1 MTVWEELQSMDKWA
15 RRSAIA
21 IAVLALPAIFDYSK
35 STIID
40 PGWLYPICGVIGS
53 LGIVIGVRIHRP
65 VRALAWYLLAAGNLM
80 FVAGDVIY
88 WRLNVAGPVPF
99 PALNDVVYLAA
110 YPFLAAGLAGL
121 VGGSRRTRGSFIDA
135 AIIATSAGLVAWV
148 FLMEPYATDQSLTM
162 VQRLASIA
170 YPTGDVLLLAT
181 VCWFLLSEGRR
192 NMSLIWLLV
201 STGSLLIFDTI
212 YGVRV
217 LQGTYTTGVLD
228 GGFILS
234 YLTFGAAAL
243 DPSMKALVPKKNGDR
258 STISR
263 RQLVLLAGAAILG
276 PGLLGMTALGGADV
290 NPWVMTI
297 GTLVLFLLAFLR
309 IAGLVR
315 SVERAATLLE
325 IQGRELATAVA
336 ELKHL
341 EAGRRHLLDAVHTA
355 SEIERST
362 LAAELHDGP
371 IQRLTT
377 LSFEVD
383 LATMGL
389 EEDPVLT
396 RRALLALNA
405 GLSSEI
411 ESLRVLM
418 TDLRPPV
425 LDERGLTLALGD
437 HVASFMTR
445 TMIVCELDLDIE
457 VRLNRGTETLLY
469 RIAQEALSNVA
480 KHSKASRVVVRCV
493 ARGGEVELEISDDG
507 LGFEAAKTDMSGM
520 DGHLG
525 LASIK
530 ERIEFVGGRCFVD
543 AAIGRGTRV
552 QVTLS
557 LERISGAEATALA
570 G

>member
-1 MTVWEELQSMDKWA
+1 VALL
-15 RRSAIA
+15 AI
-21 IAVLALPAIFDYSK
+21 PAIFDYTT

-53 LGIVIGVRIHRP
+53 LGIVIGVHIHRP
-65 VRALAWYLLAAGNLM
+65 LRPLAWYLLAAGNLM

-88 WRLNVAGPVPF
+88 WRLEAAGPVPF

-135 AIIATSAGLVAWV
+135 SIIATSAGLVAWV

-170 YPTGDVLLLAT
+170 YPIGDLILLAT
-181 VCWFLLSEGRR
+181 VCWFLLSEGRK
-192 NMSLIWLLV
+192 NASLNWLLV
-201 STGSLLIFDTI
+201 STGALLIFDTI

-217 LQGTYTTGVLD
+217 LQGTYATGLLD
-228 GGFILS
+228 GGFIIS

-243 DPSMKALVPKKNGDR
+243 DPSMKALVPRKNEDK

-263 RQLVLLAGAAILG
+263 RRLVLLAAAAILG
-276 PGLLGMTALGGADV
+276 PGLVGLTVLGGAEV
-290 NPWVMTI
+290 NPWVMTM
-297 GTLVLFLLAFLR
+297 GTLVLFLLASLR

-315 SVERAATLLE
+315 SVERAATLLKS
-325 IQGRELATAVA
+325 QGRELATAVD

-341 EAGRRHLLDAVHTA
+341 EASRRHLLDAVHTA

-362 LAAELHDGP
+362 LAVELHDGP

-383 LATMGL
+383 LATMSL
-389 EEDPVLT
+389 SEDPVLT
-396 RRALLALNA
+396 RRALLALEA

-457 VRLNRGTETLLY
+457 VRLNREIETLLY
-469 RIAQEALSNVA
+469 RVAQEALTNVA
-480 KHSKASRVVVRCV
+480 KHSRATQVVVRCT
-493 ARGGEVELEISDDG
+493 ARDGEVELEVSDNG
-507 LGFEAAKTDMSGM
+507 VGFDASATDISGM

-525 LASIK
+525 LASIR
-530 ERIEFVGGRCFVD
+530 ERIEFAGGRCSVD
-543 AAIGRGTRV
+543 TAVGRGTQV
-552 QVTLS
+552 HVTLD
-557 LERISGAEATALA
+557 LEGIAGAEATALA

>member
-1 MTVWEELQSMDKWA
+1 MAWEEFQSMDKWA

-21 IAVLALPAIFDYSK
+21 LALLALPAIFDYSK

-40 PGWLYPICGVIGS
+40 PGWLYPICGVVGS

-65 VRALAWYLLAAGNLM
+65 LRSLPWYLLAAGNLM

-88 WRLNVAGPVPF
+88 WRLDAVGPVPF
-99 PALNDVVYLAA
+99 PALNDVIYLAA
-110 YPFLAAGLAGL
+110 YPLLAAGLAGL
-121 VGGSRRTRGSFIDA
+121 VGSSRRTRGSFIDA
-135 AIIATSAGLVAWV
+135 SIIATSAGLVAWV

-170 YPTGDVLLLAT
+170 YPIGDVLLLAT
-181 VCWFLLSEGRR
+181 VCWFLLSDTRK
-192 NMSLIWLLV
+192 NMSLTWLLV

-217 LQGTYTTGVLD
+217 LQGTYSTGLLD
-228 GGFILS
+228 GGFIIS

-243 DPSMKALVPKKNGDR
+243 DPSMKALVPRKKADR

-263 RQLVLLAGAAILG
+263 RRLVLLAGAAILG
-276 PGLLGMTALGGADV
+276 PGLLALTTLRGAEV
-290 NPWVMTI
+290 NPWVMGM

-309 IAGLVR
+309 MAGLVR
-315 SVERAATLLE
+315 SVERAASLLE
-325 IQGRELATAVA
+325 TQGRELATAVA

-362 LAAELHDGP
+362 LAVELHDGP

-389 EEDPVLT
+389 REDPVLSK
-396 RRALLALNA
+396 RALLALDA

-425 LDERGLTLALGD
+425 LDERGLILALGD
-437 HVASFMTR
+437 HVNSFMTR
-445 TMIVCELDLDIE
+445 TMIVCELDLDID

-469 RIAQEALSNVA
+469 RIVQEALTNVA
-480 KHSKASRVVVRCV
+480 KHSKASRVVVRCA
-493 ARGGEVELEISDDG
+493 ARDGEVELEISDDG
-507 LGFEAAKTDMSGM
+507 LGFDASTMDMSGM

-530 ERIEFVGGRCFVD
+530 ERVEFVGGRCFID

-552 QVTLS
+552 KVSLS
-557 LERISGAEATALA
+557 LERICGAEATALT

>member
-1 MTVWEELQSMDKWA
+1 MSVWELQSRDKWA

-21 IAVLALPAIFDYSK
+21 MALLALPAIFDYSK

-40 PGWLYPICGVIGS
+40 PGWLYPLCGVIGS

-65 VRALAWYLLAAGNLM
+65 PRALAWYLLAAGNLM
-80 FVAGDVIY
+80 FVTGDVIY
-88 WRLNVAGPVPF
+88 WRLDAGGPVPF

-121 VGGSRRTRGSFIDA
+121 IGGSRRTRGSFIDA
-135 AIIATSAGLVAWV
+135 SIIATSAGLVAWV

-170 YPTGDVLLLAT
+170 YPIADLLLLAT

-192 NMSLIWLLV
+192 NMSLTWLLV
-201 STGSLLIFDTI
+201 SIGSLLIFDTI

-228 GGFILS
+228 GGFIIS
-234 YLTFGAAAL
+234 YLAFGAAAL
-243 DPSMKALVPKKNGDR
+243 DPSMKTLVPKKNADR

-276 PGLLGMTALGGADV
+276 PGLLGMTILGGAEV
-290 NPWVMTI
+290 NPWVMTM

-315 SVERAATLLE
+315 SLERTASLLE
-325 IQGRELATAVA
+325 VQGLELETAVD
-336 ELKHL
+336 ELKNL
-341 EAGRRHLLDAVHTA
+341 EAGRRHLLDAVQTA
-355 SEIERST
+355 AELERSL
-362 LAAELHDGP
+362 LALELHDGP

-383 LATMGL
+383 LAAVGL
-389 EEDPVLT
+389 EEHVLT
-396 RRALLALNA
+396 RTALFALET
-405 GLSSEI
+405 GLSAEI

-437 HVASFMTR
+437 LLASFMTR

-457 VRLNRGTETLLY
+457 VRLNRGIETLLY
-469 RIAQEALSNVA
+469 RTAQEALTNVA
-480 KHSKASRVVVRCV
+480 KHSKASRVVVRCA
-493 ARGGEVELEISDDG
+493 ARDGEVQLEISDDG
-507 LGFEAAKTDMSGM
+507 VGFDASTMDMSGM

-552 QVTLS
+552 RVSLT